1 MNAKF
6 IKTKLEPY
14 VGKFIKIQY
23 SLGRNKYEKYSGKI
37 TQLFP
42 NVFLFE
48 EENGNVKCF
57 SYSDIITKTIR
68 LGIN

>member
-6 IKTKLEPY
+6 IKTKLEQY
-14 VGKFIKIQY
+14 VGKLIKVQY

-48 EENGNVKCF
+48 EESGNVKCF
-57 SYSDIITKTIR
+57 SYSDILTKTIR